1 MHAPH
6 EQGRTVMRPCFRGLL
21 HRYLAAVLDVN
32 AALDWFSIEFAAA
45 EVVPDL
51 RQTGLVRAVNGQDSC
66 GGFFIV
72 EVQFEGADGCQ
83 TGIRRPPTVRPS
95 SRK

>member
-1 MHAPH
+1 M
-6 EQGRTVMRPCFRGLL
+6 
-21 HRYLAAVLDVN
+21 DVD
-32 AALDWFSIEFAAA
+32 ADLDWFSIEFTTA
-45 EVVPDL
+45 EVVPRI
-51 RQTGLVRAVNGQDSC
+51 RQTDLVRAIYGQDSC